1 MNHEPSEKDL
11 EFLSDEIMK
20 DHTNLDW
27 RDLLPYI
34 NIPTMVLVARK
45 SNVFPWQGSAYV
57 AEKIPNSRVE
67 FFEDCGHM
75 LFWENPEKF
84 NSLIKSFCD
93 K

>member
-1 MNHEPSEKDL
+1 
-11 EFLSDEIMK
+11 MK

-27 RDLLPYI
+27 RDFLPYI
-34 NIPTMVLVARK
+34 NIPTLVLVARK

-75 LFWENPEKF
+75 LLWENPEKF
-84 NSLIKSFCD
+84 NSLIKSFSD